1 MFSFCIP
8 DWSEPRD
15 KQRSSLCTGISP
27 NATSGLLVST
37 TTGGGGEAQTGTGK
51 PLTLKENFPTTDTQ
65 AHTTVTAGDKNEVVI
80 QNPGNSDS
88 VSTSHLPAPYH
99 GHVEPPTSLVPST
112 ERSEHLFELLLDS
125 HTPRGT
131 PSRSSSPSIDE
142 RFTDGSVSPIVLP
155 DSSSVRSKS
164 PGSSSV
170 VSSHNETFGLTDV
183 SVCSLVLSL
192 PADSRHPQFP
202 HGEEEEENGAGDRP
216 SEAQQ
221 QAREEGATKLKQ
233 AAAESPEV
241 GFEEEPHT
249 PKASE
254 LSQTDGGSPLES
266 HYSVASLVRDHTVTE
281 VPGRVTAVEF
291 AGDCEEKDGR
301 PTGAKVS
308 LMLTSPPEGSTL
320 ISTAPTMSDR
330 DTVLGGSSQPKDALS
345 TSPPQHHRLPES
357 STVVPT
363 ASTMSGGG
371 VTSRGGSSQQK
382 DTVPTKTHHQC
393 HTQR

>member
-15 KQRSSLCTGISP
+15 KQRSSLCTGIPP

-51 PLTLKENFPTTDTQ
+51 PLTLKQNFPTTDTQ
-65 AHTTVTAGDKNEVVI
+65 AHTTVTAGDKNEAVI

-88 VSTSHLPAPYH
+88 VSTSHLPATYH

-170 VSSHNETFGLTDV
+170 VSSHNETFSLTDV

-254 LSQTDGGSPLES
+254 SSQTDGGS
-266 HYSVASLVRDHTVTE
+266 T
-281 VPGRVTAVEF
+281 
-291 AGDCEEKDGR
+291 
-301 PTGAKVS
+301 
-308 LMLTSPPEGSTL
+308 LM
-320 ISTAPTMSDR
+320 STAPTMSDR

-363 ASTMSGGG
+363 ASTMSGEG